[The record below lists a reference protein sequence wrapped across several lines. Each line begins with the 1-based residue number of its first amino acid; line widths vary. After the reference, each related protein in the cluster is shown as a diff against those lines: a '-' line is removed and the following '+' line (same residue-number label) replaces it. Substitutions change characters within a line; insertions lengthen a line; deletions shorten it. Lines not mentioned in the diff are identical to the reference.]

1 MMVRTPIQ
9 EIKQK
14 LLDLE
19 YRKLFGTADAKNEF
33 AIALATVRRDLNMTQ
48 QELADR
54 CGATQPYIAKLEGGE
69 ANPTLGTVGSMLAV
83 IGYRLAMD
91 TKPLLQDTPVSSQVS
106 TGGRSN
112 TVDDTG
118 KPHLDW
124 DWIDSVVGAGH
135 SGLPDISAG
144 NAIIEVKMGHTNTVG
159 GYIQ

>member
-33 AIALATVRRDLNMTQ
+33 AITLATVRRDLNMTQ

-69 ANPTLGTVGSMLAV
+69 ANPTLGTIGSMLAV
-83 IGYRLAMD
+83 IGCRLAMD
-91 TKPLLQDTPVSSQVS
+91 AKPLLQDVLAPPSTITVGQSS
-106 TGGRSN
+106 
-112 TVDDTG
+112 TVADTG
-118 KPHLDW
+118 ILPLDW
-124 DWIDSVVGAGH
+124 ECIYEANGAGGSTAQVT
-135 SGLPDISAG
+135 SGRYPMTAAKSDSPAL
-144 NAIIEVKMGHTNTVG
+144 VG
-159 GYIQ
+159 GYR